1 MKNKIVAIL
10 IASLVLAGGLS
21 SCRSTCDC
29 PAYSKLEAQPQV
41 DTYTLQNAS
50 QITKPTCKG

>member
-41 DTYTLQNAS
+41 ENYIPLELKS
-50 QITKPTCKG
+50 SC